1 MTEAE
6 IGRFLEGEL
15 ELLEDLAEN
24 SRKQTR
30 KLEKRL
36 WAGLQ
41 RLSTERD
48 QLLLRWQKYSDQRK
62 EAEMMREDGWNTL
75 RQTVF
80 LKQRE
85 VEQLH
90 GALIKEVEC
99 AKRMEALKLQQ
110 LRKGQAVINHYQD
123 PLPISMR
130 WNIQG

>member
-41 RLSTERD
+41 RLSMERD

>member
-6 IGRFLEGEL
+6 VGLFLAEEL
-15 ELLEDLAEN
+15 ELLEALAEN

-48 QLLLRWQKYSDQRK
+48 QLLVRWQNCHDQRK
-62 EAEMMREDGWNTL
+62 EAELMREDGWNTL

-85 VEQLH
+85 AEQLH
-90 GALIKEVEC
+90 GTLIKEVEC
-99 AKRMEALKLQQ
+99 AKRTEALKLQQ
-110 LRKGQAVINHYQD
+110 LRKGQAVTSHYQD
-123 PLPISMR
+123 PLPTSMR
-130 WNIQG
+130 WNIEG

>member
-1 MTEAE
+1 MAEAE
-6 IGRFLEGEL
+6 IGRFLEREL
-15 ELLEDLAEN
+15 ELLEELAEN

-41 RLSTERD
+41 RLSMERD

>member
-1 MTEAE
+1 MAEAE
-6 IGRFLEGEL
+6 IGRFLEREL
-15 ELLEDLAEN
+15 ELLEELAEN

-48 QLLLRWQKYSDQRK
+48 QLLLRWQNYSDQRK
-62 EAEMMREDGWNTL
+62 EAEITREDGWNTL

-123 PLPISMR
+123 PLPTSMR

>member
-15 ELLEDLAEN
+15 ELLEELAEN

-41 RLSTERD
+41 RLSMERD

>member
-15 ELLEDLAEN
+15 ELLEELAEN

-41 RLSTERD
+41 RLSMERD

-62 EAEMMREDGWNTL
+62 ETEMMREDGWNTL

>member
-41 RLSTERD
+41 RLSMERD

-123 PLPISMR
+123 PLPTSMR

>member
-24 SRKQTR
+24 SSKQTR
-30 KLEKRL
+30 KLGKRL

-41 RLSTERD
+41 RLSMERD

-123 PLPISMR
+123 PLPTSMR

>member
-1 MTEAE
+1 MREAE

-24 SRKQTR
+24 SSKQTR
-30 KLEKRL
+30 KLGKRL

-41 RLSTERD
+41 RLSMERD

>member
-36 WAGLQ
+36 WAGLE

-123 PLPISMR
+123 PLPTSMR

>member
-1 MTEAE
+1 MAEAE
-6 IGRFLEGEL
+6 IGRFLEREL
-15 ELLEDLAEN
+15 ELLEELAEN

-36 WAGLQ
+36 WAGLE

>member
-24 SRKQTR
+24 SSKQTR

-41 RLSTERD
+41 RLSMERD

>member
-15 ELLEDLAEN
+15 ELLEELAEN

-41 RLSTERD
+41 RSSTERD

>member
-41 RLSTERD
+41 RLSMERD
-48 QLLLRWQKYSDQRK
+48 QLLLRWQKYSDQ
-62 EAEMMREDGWNTL
+62 
-75 RQTVF
+75 
-80 LKQRE
+80 
-85 VEQLH
+85 
-90 GALIKEVEC
+90 
-99 AKRMEALKLQQ
+99 
-110 LRKGQAVINHYQD
+110 
-123 PLPISMR
+123 
-130 WNIQG
+130 

>member
-1 MTEAE
+1 MTESE
-6 IGRFLEGEL
+6 CGRFLEEEL
-15 ELLEDLAEN
+15 ELLEELAEN
-24 SRKQTR
+24 SRKQMR

-48 QLLLRWQKYSDQRK
+48 HLIICWQKYSDQRRD
-62 EAEMMREDGWNTL
+62 AEMMRDDGWNTL

-85 VEQLH
+85 VEKLH

-99 AKRMEALKLQQ
+99 AKRTEALKLQQ
-110 LRKGQAVINHYQD
+110 LRKGQAVTSHYQD
-123 PLPISMR
+123 PLPTSMR

>member
-6 IGRFLEGEL
+6 IGRFLEAEI
-15 ELLEDLAEN
+15 ELLTELAEN
-24 SRKQTR
+24 SRKQAR

-36 WAGLQ
+36 WAGVQ

-48 QLLLRWQKYSDQRK
+48 QLLLRWQKCHDQRK

-123 PLPISMR
+123 PFPTSMR

>member
-41 RLSTERD
+41 RLSMERD

-75 RQTVF
+75 RQTAF

>member
-24 SRKQTR
+24 SSKQTR
-30 KLEKRL
+30 KLGKRL

-41 RLSTERD
+41 RLSMERD

>member
-15 ELLEDLAEN
+15 ELLEELAEN

>member
-62 EAEMMREDGWNTL
+62 EAEMMREDGWSTL

>member
-6 IGRFLEGEL
+6 IGRFLEAEI
-15 ELLEDLAEN
+15 ELLTELAEN
-24 SRKQTR
+24 SRKQAR

-36 WAGLQ
+36 WAGVQ
-41 RLSTERD
+41 RLSMERD

-110 LRKGQAVINHYQD
+110 LRLGQAVTSHYQD
-123 PLPISMR
+123 PLPTAMR

>member
-41 RLSTERD
+41 RLSMERD

-62 EAEMMREDGWNTL
+62 ETEMMREDGWNTL